1 MSVMKL
7 DIPLT
12 LRKENAVQRFPAWID
27 KEIKVNIVG
36 ESEKWVT
43 NRDRD
48 KDFSQPPLPS
58 STTTTTV
65 AFVHHC
71 DHRDHC
77 RLRPPPRP
85 PHLRIRIPSSEETLE
100 PRWWYSAI
108 SKPRPPV
115 MRWWYSSTTVM
126 VTVAVVIRRPEPSST
141 TVMVTAVGLGWVN
154 SHRDAYTQIFDISLN
169 WMNLKALSKTIPIFG
184 IEFKNTE
191 YFRRIRTKS
200 IDTQYRSYCKCKL
213 LTLTYKTVSD
223 AVNVKQ
229 MTYAG
234 LQMFMEKLKQ
244 LINCNDNPL
253 TNHPE
258 IIREKPQFQLLY
270 QDLGSIIQILY
281 IGEHQNPHEL
291 EKFDDLTKSFID
303 VAEEAEYIV
312 DLFLSAVHTRYKGN
326 LSPASEE
333 DIKPSLNLDDVRS
346 SLQSVKMD
354 FMSMGINNMEL
365 SSSQRPVRM
374 LNQSAATVPGYSS
387 GLKKIP
393 DGMIIVGID
402 DDAKLI
408 KDKLMEDRKKLDVV
422 SVVGMGGIGKTT
434 LATKVF
440 NDAYVKYHFHVRVW
454 VTVSQTYDK
463 RHVLTQILESI
474 RGQLDLGVASDS
486 QLRELVHKQLMGK
499 RYLIVIDDIWH
510 IETWDNLKLF
520 FPHGNNGSRILLTSR
535 LTEVAKHATSD
546 GLIHHLRY
554 LNIEKGWELLCK
566 KVFHGN
572 ECPEWSI
579 KPGMQIV
586 ENCKGLPLALAV
598 IAGVLA
604 KDSLSEKFWVEI
616 AYRTG
621 SYIVDDQNGSILETL
636 ALSYNHLPLHLR
648 ECLLYLGGFPED
660 YEFKVQW
667 LIWLWMAE
675 GFIQQAGNQSLEDIA
690 EAYLMDLIDRN
701 LVNVEVRSNSNGGVK
716 TCKVHDL
723 VRELCLRKAKEEGFI
738 VKTEPQTSSSHFS
751 NVTTMSYKPVRMFIH
766 KNPNIVRF
774 SYPSAE
780 NLRSILCFNAFTS
793 LSDDMVLKL
802 HFGAFVGSCWNM
814 DVNHGFARLT
824 FLRLEWLDIE
834 LWTAEITSFSCLK
847 QLEIKTC
854 IYLEEIPA
862 EIGEIPTLEL
872 IKIKSCRQSV
882 GESVR
887 RIQKEQHDF
896 GNYDLQIVKI
906 PDDIIIVGIDD
917 DAKLIKDK
925 LMEDRKKLDVVSVV
939 GMGGIGKTTLATKVF
954 NDAYVKYR
962 FHVRVWVTVSQTYD
976 KRHVLIQ
983 ILESI
988 HSQLDLGVASDSQ
1001 LRELVHK
1008 QLMGKRYLI
1017 VIDDIWHIETW
1028 DDLKLFFPHNNNGSR
1043 ILLTSRLTEVA
1054 KHATSDGLIHHLGYL
1069 NKEKGWELLCK
1080 KVFHGNECPEW
1091 SIKPGMQIVENCKG
1105 LPLAV
1110 AVIAGVLAKESW
1122 SEKFWVEIAYRT
1134 GSYIV
1139 GDHNGSIMETL
1150 ALSYI
1155 HLPLHLRECFLYLG
1169 GFPEDFM
1176 FKVRWLILL
1185 WVAEGF
1191 IHEDGNRSSE
1201 DIAEGYLMDLID
1213 RNLVNARY
1221 MSNSNG
1227 GVKACKVHDLVRELC
1242 LRKANEKGF
1251 IIKTKTQ
1258 TSSHSSNV
1266 TTTSYKPVHMFID
1279 KDPNILRFSYP
1290 SVRNLR

>member
-1 MSVMKL
+1 
-7 DIPLT
+7 
-12 LRKENAVQRFPAWID
+12 
-27 KEIKVNIVG
+27 
-36 ESEKWVT
+36 
-43 NRDRD
+43 
-48 KDFSQPPLPS
+48 
-58 STTTTTV
+58 
-65 AFVHHC
+65 
-71 DHRDHC
+71 
-77 RLRPPPRP
+77 
-85 PHLRIRIPSSEETLE
+85 
-100 PRWWYSAI
+100 
-108 SKPRPPV
+108 
-115 MRWWYSSTTVM
+115 
-126 VTVAVVIRRPEPSST
+126 
-141 TVMVTAVGLGWVN
+141 
-154 SHRDAYTQIFDISLN
+154 
-169 WMNLKALSKTIPIFG
+169 
-184 IEFKNTE
+184 
-191 YFRRIRTKS
+191 
-200 IDTQYRSYCKCKL
+200 
-213 LTLTYKTVSD
+213 
-223 AVNVKQ
+223 

-474 RGQLDLGVASDS
+474 RGQLDLG
-486 QLRELVHKQLMGK
+486 
-499 RYLIVIDDIWH
+499 
-510 IETWDNLKLF
+510 
-520 FPHGNNGSRILLTSR
+520 
-535 LTEVAKHATSD
+535 
-546 GLIHHLRY
+546 
-554 LNIEKGWELLCK
+554 
-566 KVFHGN
+566 
-572 ECPEWSI
+572 
-579 KPGMQIV
+579 
-586 ENCKGLPLALAV
+586 
-598 IAGVLA
+598 
-604 KDSLSEKFWVEI
+604 
-616 AYRTG
+616 
-621 SYIVDDQNGSILETL
+621 NGSILETL

-793 LSDDMVLKL
+793 LSDDMVKHFCSFVLLRVLDLLTCRLNDFPKGMQLLVHLRYLAIFNLSKGFPSSICNLWGLQTLIYIEYGRRMVFLPNNISDLVNLRHLLSYHPLSGRFVWTKSYFILRSIDKPMNLQTFSRVMFGHGVDFKMWFPCIKELGCIDSIRELGCVFNKKNNFRCFCNLGKLKLVGIISLSSTLMEQVTLPATLKVLTLENSHLPWGKMSIIQSLPNLQVLKL

-896 GNYDLQIVKI
+896 GNYDLQIVVS
-906 PDDIIIVGIDD
+906 DD
-917 DAKLIKDK
+917 
-925 LMEDRKKLDVVSVV
+925 
-939 GMGGIGKTTLATKVF
+939 F
-954 NDAYVKYR
+954 
-962 FHVRVWVTVSQTYD
+962 
-976 KRHVLIQ
+976 
-983 ILESI
+983 
-988 HSQLDLGVASDSQ
+988 
-1001 LRELVHK
+1001 
-1008 QLMGKRYLI
+1008 
-1017 VIDDIWHIETW
+1017 
-1028 DDLKLFFPHNNNGSR
+1028 
-1043 ILLTSRLTEVA
+1043 
-1054 KHATSDGLIHHLGYL
+1054 
-1069 NKEKGWELLCK
+1069 
-1080 KVFHGNECPEW
+1080 
-1091 SIKPGMQIVENCKG
+1091 
-1105 LPLAV
+1105 
-1110 AVIAGVLAKESW
+1110 
-1122 SEKFWVEIAYRT
+1122 
-1134 GSYIV
+1134 
-1139 GDHNGSIMETL
+1139 
-1150 ALSYI
+1150 
-1155 HLPLHLRECFLYLG
+1155 
-1169 GFPEDFM
+1169 
-1176 FKVRWLILL
+1176 
-1185 WVAEGF
+1185 
-1191 IHEDGNRSSE
+1191 
-1201 DIAEGYLMDLID
+1201 
-1213 RNLVNARY
+1213 
-1221 MSNSNG
+1221 
-1227 GVKACKVHDLVRELC
+1227 
-1242 LRKANEKGF
+1242 
-1251 IIKTKTQ
+1251 
-1258 TSSHSSNV
+1258 
-1266 TTTSYKPVHMFID
+1266 
-1279 KDPNILRFSYP
+1279 
-1290 SVRNLR
+1290 